1 MLLAPPSVGT
11 IGTSIIPDQNIGQL
25 RNKGVE
31 IEASYR
37 HSFGDLTLNVSG
49 NATLIKNRITQL
61 ATPGGFLASQL
72 YGRGQQE
79 IVRTYENNPYGTFY
93 GYKTNGLYQ
102 SQAEIDGDPNIAN
115 DSRKTN
121 GQIHPGDVRFL
132 DLNGDGIVDDKD
144 RTIIGSPQPKINY
157 GLNAGLNY
165 KGFDFNLFFVGV
177 GGVSI
182 FNADRMQGLDAS
194 YSFNLY
200 QEAGER
206 WNGAGTS
213 NTVPRLSIDNPNR
226 NFRPSDLFI
235 EKGDFFR
242 LKNFTLGYTIPKTVI
257 EKVKLTQARI
267 YVTGQNVFTL
277 TKYTGLNPELGYV
290 GGDKAAGLYNQ
301 LNVDYAQYPQAR
313 TWTIGAT
320 LSF

>member
-1 MLLAPPSVGT
+1 
-11 IGTSIIPDQNIGQL
+11 
-25 RNKGVE
+25 
-31 IEASYR
+31 
-37 HSFGDLTLNVSG
+37 
-49 NATLIKNRITQL
+49 LIKNRITQL

-93 GYKTNGLYQ
+93 GYKADGLYQ
-102 SQAEIDGDPNIAN
+102 SQAEIDADPNIAN

-121 GQIHPGDVRFL
+121 GQIHPGDVRFM

-200 QEAGER
+200 KEAGER
-206 WNGAGTS
+206 WNAAGTS

-242 LKNFTLGYTIPKTVI
+242 LKNFTLGYSIPKAVI
-257 EKVKLTQARI
+257 EKVKLSQARI
-267 YVTGQNVFTL
+267 YVTGQNVFTI
-277 TKYTGLNPELGYV
+277 TKYTGMNPELGYV
-290 GGDKAAGLYNQ
+290 GNDAGSKAAGLYSQ